1 MPVPRTTG
9 RFCLLACPSCPSA
22 ANSHLHHLTDV
33 TASGLSSCSILG
45 LVQTPEW
52 SHPSQDLAAPSDSA
66 CSNFCCHDSGLPSN
80 IVLLDSLKMMH
91 AAAEQRRWFDMRTS
105 KAKSKASEQHVSM
118 SQSANSSLIS
128 QGTSRVSNDYSDD
141 GMLDANQAS
150 ETDR

>member
-1 MPVPRTTG
+1 
-9 RFCLLACPSCPSA
+9 
-22 ANSHLHHLTDV
+22 
-33 TASGLSSCSILG
+33 
-45 LVQTPEW
+45 
-52 SHPSQDLAAPSDSA
+52 
-66 CSNFCCHDSGLPSN
+66 
-80 IVLLDSLKMMH
+80 MMH